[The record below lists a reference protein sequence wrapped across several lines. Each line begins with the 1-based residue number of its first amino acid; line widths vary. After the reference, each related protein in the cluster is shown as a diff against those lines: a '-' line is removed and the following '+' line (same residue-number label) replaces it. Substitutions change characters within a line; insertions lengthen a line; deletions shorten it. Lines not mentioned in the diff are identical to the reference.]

1 MQAESVH
8 HFARFPH
15 DYFRPV
21 VIIHI
26 GPAGD
31 LVDPV
36 VAIVSDIGLI
46 TPVQICIIFRAHI
59 AAAAPVLIADAKIFQ
74 RPRLLPPVLP
84 PPGCHRRF
92 AVKGHVLDPF

>member
-21 VIIHI
+21 VVIHI
-26 GPAGD
+26 RSPGN
-31 LVDPV
+31 LVEPV

-46 TPVQICIIFRAHI
+46 TPVQVSIIFGTHI
-59 AAAAPVLIADAKIFQ
+59 AAAAPVLIADSEIFQ
-74 RPRLLPPVLP
+74 CPWLLLPVLLPP
-84 PPGCHRRF
+84 GSHR
-92 AVKGHVLDPF
+92 